1 MPALPSVSAGS
12 ATTWTMP
19 SWSRRSMKTIWP
31 MLRAT
36 SAQPHRVT
44 VWPINASS
52 IRPQKWVRMGA
63 PERGSG
69 RHGAGEPR
77 ILAGSARGLGLGRL
91 GGGRRGLRVRRG
103 GGVRLRFRLRL
114 RGGLGALAALA
125 GQVALAVAVLL
136 EVGLVPAAAGQPELR
151 RGQLAAHRALRAA
164 GGAGGRIGVGQLL
177 QAVEVVA
184 AGI

>member
-1 MPALPSVSAGS
+1 MPALPSASAGS

-69 RHGAGEPR
+69 RRWAGEPYSLSQR
-77 ILAGSARGLGLGRL
+77 LPAFCPPLLRLVRL
-91 GGGRRGLRVRRG
+91 GSR
-103 GGVRLRFRLRL
+103 RLRL
-114 RGGLGALAALA
+114 RLRRRGGFRLRFLLVPGHRLGAFAALA
-125 GQVALAVAVLL
+125 RQVALPVAVLL
-136 EVGLVPAAAGQPELR
+136 EVGLVPAAAGQAELR
-151 RGQLAAHRALRAA
+151 GGQLAVHPARRAA
-164 GGAGGRIGVGQLL
+164 GRA
-177 QAVEVVA
+177 
-184 AGI
+184 